1 MKRSRLQHRYRYFWL
16 AIAALVLASTVFSAF
31 ALPVCAIKS
40 GTPDSGN
47 GGNNGGQN
55 SGGGNNNT
63 PETDPPF
70 TVTFFEDKSGG
81 VPMLTAGTK
90 ALIKLPFMTLSN
102 YPGLLLNV
110 TATLSSPADDPMQF
124 TTSSLYKT
132 QNFIWLNTVAYF
144 DYEIEVPITAK
155 PGIHS
160 LTLNIAYKAQTLEQ
174 VPQLLEGNAK
184 LTYYYTI
191 INDNYEAIVGGNP
204 LRITGS
210 ILPDS
215 VRAGDVF
222 EVGIMLQND
231 IPADVSG
238 VSVKISYPAGFLLL
252 NDANTKIVNVPA
264 SGSARVTFRVTAGE
278 DIKGGPQQFT
288 LDLSYANPGGKEF
301 TMQYYMIVNAVG
313 SPEEEADKNPATVE
327 ITGITLPE
335 SASAGDEFVAVVT
348 LANTSEKNAVIDEL
362 KVTNTLGILNRT
374 NAVFTGITLT
384 AGEVR
389 SFEIR
394 YFVPE
399 QTQTD
404 YANFTVSL
412 KYKTEGGTLARQ
424 AEITGGMNINA
435 LASPSL
441 SISLSADESVKA
453 GNTFTVT
460 AIVKNRGGDA
470 SNVTVTVNP
479 ASGIVPKSQNMLV
492 IENLPGGSEYK
503 CTFQLLATDSAQD
516 GYNLV
521 GVDVVCGDKIKIT
534 QFTGTNVIN
543 PKKGEEEPKADMPVI
558 IIDSYDYGGES
569 VYAGKPFTLTLTIK
583 NTSRTTPIRD
593 MKMVIQSK
601 DGTFTPTSSSNTFF
615 VESLGPGQT
624 VTREI
629 ELVAKS
635 DSKPLS
641 YPIEIVITY
650 KNNVGDA
657 GTSTEEISIPVQQ
670 EIRFN
675 KGTLSE
681 IGTVTIPDSAYLLV
695 SASNLGMSTI
705 RNVRFAISG
714 EGFTATEPEYF
725 AGTIEPGQQ
734 VSHEFEL
741 IPYMGGFLTGTVTYT
756 YEDTQGQVYTEAQD
770 FSFEV
775 IDTSA
780 VINPE
785 FPGDLPSPEEPG
797 IYEPGMGE
805 EQGLFAKF
813 MWPII
818 GGAGVVVVITIAI
831 VVAVIVKNRKKREE
845 DEFDEG
851 DE

>member
-1 MKRSRLQHRYRYFWL
+1 
-16 AIAALVLASTVFSAF
+16 
-31 ALPVCAIKS
+31 
-40 GTPDSGN
+40 
-47 GGNNGGQN
+47 
-55 SGGGNNNT
+55 
-63 PETDPPF
+63 
-70 TVTFFEDKSGG
+70 
-81 VPMLTAGTK
+81 
-90 ALIKLPFMTLSN
+90 
-102 YPGLLLNV
+102 
-110 TATLSSPADDPMQF
+110 
-124 TTSSLYKT
+124 
-132 QNFIWLNTVAYF
+132 
-144 DYEIEVPITAK
+144 
-155 PGIHS
+155 
-160 LTLNIAYKAQTLEQ
+160 
-174 VPQLLEGNAK
+174 
-184 LTYYYTI
+184 
-191 INDNYEAIVGGNP
+191 
-204 LRITGS
+204 
-210 ILPDS
+210 
-215 VRAGDVF
+215 
-222 EVGIMLQND
+222 
-231 IPADVSG
+231 
-238 VSVKISYPAGFLLL
+238 
-252 NDANTKIVNVPA
+252 
-264 SGSARVTFRVTAGE
+264 
-278 DIKGGPQQFT
+278 
-288 LDLSYANPGGKEF
+288 
-301 TMQYYMIVNAVG
+301 
-313 SPEEEADKNPATVE
+313 
-327 ITGITLPE
+327 
-335 SASAGDEFVAVVT
+335 
-348 LANTSEKNAVIDEL
+348 
-362 KVTNTLGILNRT
+362 
-374 NAVFTGITLT
+374 
-384 AGEVR
+384 
-389 SFEIR
+389 
-394 YFVPE
+394 
-399 QTQTD
+399 
-404 YANFTVSL
+404 
-412 KYKTEGGTLARQ
+412 
-424 AEITGGMNINA
+424 
-435 LASPSL
+435 
-441 SISLSADESVKA
+441 
-453 GNTFTVT
+453 
-460 AIVKNRGGDA
+460 
-470 SNVTVTVNP
+470 
-479 ASGIVPKSQNMLV
+479 
-492 IENLPGGSEYK
+492 
-503 CTFQLLATDSAQD
+503 
-516 GYNLV
+516 
-521 GVDVVCGDKIKIT
+521 
-534 QFTGTNVIN
+534 
-543 PKKGEEEPKADMPVI
+543 
-558 IIDSYDYGGES
+558 
-569 VYAGKPFTLTLTIK
+569 
-583 NTSRTTPIRD
+583 

-641 YPIEIVITY
+641 YPIEIEITY
-650 KNNVGDA
+650 KNNVGDD
-657 GTSTEEISIPVQQ
+657 GDSTEEISIPVQQ